1 VQATR
6 SFTRVG
12 PSGQAVVMTL
22 ALLAALA
29 LGGAGGYVAGTAAQG
44 RILPTVTTGTSQV
57 VPASR
62 WSHEERATYG
72 LAQFGPAS
80 RWSHEELPDYLK

>member
-1 VQATR
+1 MA
-6 SFTRVG
+6 
-12 PSGQAVVMTL
+12 L

-29 LGGAGGYVAGTAAQG
+29 LGGAGGYVVGAAAQG
-44 RILPTVTTGTSQV
+44 RTPPAVTTGSISQV
-57 VPASR
+57 VQPASR